1 VSFKNQGLAAYW
13 AMYFALEPGV
23 TGAEVSASEN
33 TKKLRDELSKV
44 LLISA
49 DWYLRKAAE
58 HPFNAPIHQHKGY
71 TGWGTFGQSSRAVLP
86 LLQAWTVSRDDKYLE
101 RASAMSNP
109 QLGAN
114 PQSIC
119 YITGTGSKSPRYPL
133 SKLSQLS
140 RGGLPMNGIPVN
152 GPHYHLPA
160 LWPSTR
166 AVNEAYLP
174 AGVAK
179 PPNGYPAL
187 RRYVDSDLLPPMSE
201 PTVAE
206 YAAVAVAF
214 GLLSDTT
221 LKPSEN
227 P

>member
-1 VSFKNQGLAAYW
+1 
-13 AMYFALEPGV
+13 
-23 TGAEVSASEN
+23 
-33 TKKLRDELSKV
+33 
-44 LLISA
+44 
-49 DWYLRKAAE
+49 
-58 HPFNAPIHQHKGY
+58 
-71 TGWGTFGQSSRAVLP
+71 
-86 LLQAWTVSRDDKYLE
+86 
-101 RASAMSNP
+101 
-109 QLGAN
+109 
-114 PQSIC
+114 
-119 YITGTGSKSPRYPL
+119 
-133 SKLSQLS
+133 
-140 RGGLPMNGIPVN
+140 MNGIPVN

>member
-1 VSFKNQGLAAYW
+1 
-13 AMYFALEPGV
+13 
-23 TGAEVSASEN
+23 
-33 TKKLRDELSKV
+33 
-44 LLISA
+44 
-49 DWYLRKAAE
+49 
-58 HPFNAPIHQHKGY
+58 
-71 TGWGTFGQSSRAVLP
+71 
-86 LLQAWTVSRDDKYLE
+86 
-101 RASAMSNP
+101 MSNP

-166 AVNEAYLP
+166 AVNQAYLP
-174 AGVAK
+174 AEEAK
-179 PPNGYPAL
+179 PPDGYPTL

-214 GLLSDTT
+214 GLLSDGTFMY
-221 LKPSEN
+221 KAN